1 MKPAHL
7 WVADYDESEKSAL
20 NKKMIVISICG
31 GVVIALIIT
40 VIGLVIYA
48 FHQQYNSSG
57 ISSLLCIT
65 IDENQSQEYI
75 G

>member
-1 MKPAHL
+1 MMK
-7 WVADYDESEKSAL
+7 VKKSAL

-57 ISSLLCIT
+57 ISKGKYILSI
-65 IDENQSQEYI
+65 SQEI
-75 G
+75 